1 MPVIDLDSIAG
12 LIDLPNDARRL
23 LERPGQEVR
32 TTLNLIYNGKM
43 VSSDAYLVIHCC
55 VRGPGKGGIRI
66 SADVDMAETAR
77 LAELMTYK
85 CALVKIPFGGAK
97 SGIRLDPAKLTPDSR
112 TALINEYAHS
122 LQHYLNTGL
131 YIPAPD
137 MGTGA
142 PDMATIFSYTHIP
155 ESVTGKP
162 PRVGGLPGRLE
173 ATGFGVSVITKMAAR
188 DVLGRDVKGCAVAV
202 QGFGNVGRWAAYF
215 LAEAGARVVAV
226 SDIDGCA
233 YCESGFSKSALAERA
248 VSDLSSLGSSLGRD
262 ELLKVPVDILV
273 PAAGGHVLTGDSA
286 PSITARLIVEGA
298 NEPTTMQGDAVLVE
312 NGIAVMPDI
321 LANSG
326 GVIASYAEWRQAKS
340 GEVLEREQT
349 LGIIEDRIGR
359 AYSAV
364 RTAVTEMRVSHRK
377 AAHAIAVH
385 EVAQA
390 MMERKWICEVN
401 EPCAPT
407 AGVTR

>member
-1 MPVIDLDSIAG
+1 
-12 LIDLPNDARRL
+12 
-23 LERPGQEVR
+23 
-32 TTLNLIYNGKM
+32 
-43 VSSDAYLVIHCC
+43 
-55 VRGPGKGGIRI
+55 
-66 SADVDMAETAR
+66 MAETAI

-97 SGIRLDPAKLTPDSR
+97 SGIRLDPSTLTADSR

-122 LQHYLNTGL
+122 FQHYLNTGV
-131 YIPAPD
+131 YVPAPD

-173 ATGFGVSVITKMAAR
+173 ATGYGVSVVTKMAAR
-188 DVLGRDVKGCAVAV
+188 DMLGRDVKDCAVAV
-202 QGFGNVGRWAAYF
+202 QGFGNVGRWTAQF

-226 SDIDGCA
+226 SDVEGCA
-233 YCESGFSKSALAERA
+233 YCESGFSKNALAEMSVA
-248 VSDLSSLGSSLGRD
+248 DLSRLGSSLDRD
-262 ELLKVPVDILV
+262 TLLELPVDILV
-273 PAAGGHVLTGDSA
+273 PAAGGHVLTDVNSPRIKA
-286 PSITARLIVEGA
+286 KLIVEGA
-298 NEPTTMQGDAVLVE
+298 NDPATKLGDAALVE
-312 NGIAVMPDI
+312 NGITIMPDI

-349 LGIIEDRIGR
+349 FSIIEDRIGR

-364 RTAVTEMRVSHRK
+364 RTAAAEMNVTHRT
-377 AAHAIAVH
+377 AAHAIAVN
-385 EVAQA
+385 EVTQT
-390 MMERKWICEVN
+390 MIERKWICGANEV
-401 EPCAPT
+401 CSRL
-407 AGVTR
+407 AGLAR